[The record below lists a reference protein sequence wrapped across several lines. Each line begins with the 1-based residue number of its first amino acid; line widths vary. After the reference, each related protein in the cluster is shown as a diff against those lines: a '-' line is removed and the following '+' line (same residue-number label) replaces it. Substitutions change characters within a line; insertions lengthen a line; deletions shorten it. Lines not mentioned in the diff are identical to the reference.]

1 MLFQNLCSQG
11 DTEESPSI
19 SQQNIFLID
28 IFFNIFPSVGQSKG
42 KKKTSKEDWKEAQ
55 KKVNSYVY
63 EWQAYRWM

>member
-42 KKKTSKEDWKEAQ
+42 KKKNFKR
-55 KKVNSYVY
+55 KKSNFVENFNT
-63 EWQAYRWM
+63 

>member
-11 DTEESPSI
+11 DTEESPII

-42 KKKTSKEDWKEAQ
+42 KKKKLR
-55 KKVNSYVY
+55 KKKK
-63 EWQAYRWM
+63 

>member
-42 KKKTSKEDWKEAQ
+42 KKKTSKE
-55 KKVNSYVY
+55 KKVILWKILILKGCTV
-63 EWQAYRWM
+63 